1 MIRAVGAA
9 LLALALAGPAGSHEV
24 RPAYLEL
31 SEAPDGN
38 YQVLFKVP
46 LRGPMRLDLRVRLPE
61 SCRTLATP
69 ERRNVSGASLE
80 TWRTRCEGGLAGR
93 TLGVDGLSTTLTD
106 VLVRIQGA
114 DGTVQL
120 ARLTPAAPSLRVEE
134 VPARGQ
140 VATTYFR
147 LGLEHI
153 LLGIDHLLFV
163 AALLLLVH
171 GWRALAATITAF
183 TVAHSLTL
191 AAATFGWVRVPG
203 PPVEAAIALS
213 IVFVAAE
220 ILHTRRGRPGAAA
233 RWPWLVAF
241 AFGLLHGLGFAG
253 ALAEIGLP
261 QASIPLALLF
271 FNVGV
276 EAGQLLFVAAAL
288 LAWRAGKALGAQRA
302 ARAARAADWAT
313 PAAAYAIGSLAAC
326 WTLERVLGFL
336 R

>member
-1 MIRAVGAA
+1 VIRALGAA
-9 LLALALAGPAGSHEV
+9 LLALALAGPAAGHEV

-31 SEAPDGN
+31 NQAPDGA

-46 LRGPMRLDLRVRLPE
+46 LRGALRLGLRVRLPE
-61 SCRTLATP
+61 TCRTLATP
-69 ERRNVSGASLE
+69 ERRDMGGASLE
-80 TWRTRCEGGLAGR
+80 RWQTHCEGGLAGR
-93 TLGVDGLSTTLTD
+93 SLAVEGLATTLTD
-106 VLVRIQGA
+106 VLVRIQAA
-114 DGTVQL
+114 DGGVQL
-120 ARLTPAAPSLRVEE
+120 ARLTPAAPSLRVEAA
-134 VPARGQ
+134 PGRGQ

-147 LGLEHI
+147 LGVEHI

-163 AALLLLVH
+163 AALLLLVR
-171 GWRALAATITAF
+171 GWRRLVATVTAF

-191 AAATFGWVRVPG
+191 ALATLGWLRVPG

-220 ILHTRRGRPGAAA
+220 ILHAGRGRPGAAA

-271 FNVGV
+271 FNLGV
-276 EAGQLLFVAAAL
+276 EAGQLLFVAAL
-288 LAWRAGKALGAQRA
+288 LVAWQAARALGAQRA
-302 ARAARAADWAT
+302 AGWAT
-313 PAAAYAIGSLAAC
+313 PTAAYAIGSLAAC
-326 WTLERVLGFL
+326 WTLERVLGFVP
-336 R
+336 

>member
-9 LLALALAGPAGSHEV
+9 LLVLALAGPAGGHEV

-31 SEAPDGN
+31 NQAPDGS

-46 LRGPMRLDLRVRLPE
+46 LRGALRLGLRVRLPE
-61 SCRTLATP
+61 ACRTLATP
-69 ERRNVSGASLE
+69 ERRDVGGASLE
-80 TWRTRCEGGLAGR
+80 RWQTRCEGGLTGR
-93 TLGVDGLSTTLTD
+93 SMGVEGLATTLTD

-114 DGTVQL
+114 DGSVQL

-134 VPARGQ
+134 APAGSQ

-147 LGLEHI
+147 LGVEHI
-153 LLGIDHLLFV
+153 LGGIDHLLFV
-163 AALLLLVH
+163 AALLLLVR
-171 GWRALAATITAF
+171 GWRRLAATVTAF
-183 TVAHSLTL
+183 TLAHSLTL
-191 AAATFGWVRVPG
+191 ALATLGWVRVPG

-220 ILHTRRGRPGAAA
+220 ILHGSRGRPGAAS
-233 RWPWLVAF
+233 RRPWLVAF

-276 EAGQLLFVAAAL
+276 EAGQLLFVAAVL
-288 LAWRAGKALGAQRA
+288 LAWRACKALGAQRA
-302 ARAARAADWAT
+302 ATWAT
-313 PAAAYAIGSLAAC
+313 PASAYAIGALAAC

-336 R
+336 P

>member
-31 SEAPDGN
+31 SEAPDGD
-38 YQVLFKVP
+38 YEVLFKVP
-46 LRGPMRLDLRVRLPE
+46 LRGPMRLGLRVRLPE
-61 SCRTLATP
+61 ACRTLATP

-80 TWRTRCEGGLAGR
+80 RWRIRCEGGLDGR
-93 TLGVDGLSTTLTD
+93 TLGVDGLTTTLTD

-114 DGTVQL
+114 DDNVQL

-134 VPARGQ
+134 APARSQ
-140 VATTYFR
+140 VVTTYFR
-147 LGLEHI
+147 LGVEHI

-171 GWRALAATITAF
+171 GWRALAATVTAF

-191 AAATFGWVRVPG
+191 AAATLGWVRVPG
-203 PPVEAAIALS
+203 PPVEATIALS

-220 ILHTRRGRPGAAA
+220 ILHARQGRPGAAT

-241 AFGLLHGLGFAG
+241 TFGLLHGLGFAA

-302 ARAARAADWAT
+302 AGWAT

-336 R
+336 P